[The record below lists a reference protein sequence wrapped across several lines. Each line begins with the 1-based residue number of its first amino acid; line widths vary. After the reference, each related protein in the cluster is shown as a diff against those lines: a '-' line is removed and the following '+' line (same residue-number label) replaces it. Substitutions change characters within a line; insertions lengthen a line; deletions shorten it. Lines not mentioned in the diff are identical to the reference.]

1 MRERLT
7 GTKSL
12 VTNFGADQTL
22 LKNEED
28 FKHLPDP
35 SKTASRFED
44 DEVAGDMNEFDR
56 MMRES
61 MADAEKVAEDEQ
73 QKAREEQ
80 ERLR

>member
-61 MADAEKVAEDEQ
+61 MADAEKMAEDEQ
-73 QKAREEQ
+73 
-80 ERLR
+80 